1 MMEKETLRR
10 ALVDAIEGEVRFDRA
25 TRGMYSTD
33 ASVYQIFPTGVV
45 IPRSAEDVIQALR
58 VCREHGVSI
67 TARGGGTSQGGQ
79 AIGSGIQIDFSKY
92 MRRILELDTEAA
104 TVRVEPGMVV
114 AELNQQLQPHGLQ
127 LPLDLSTAN
136 RATLGG
142 MIANNSSGTR
152 SVVYGSTIDYVEEL
166 TVLLA
171 DGSVVTLGPLG
182 LEELEEKCHQEDL
195 EGRCYREVRRL
206 ARDHADE
213 IQARYPKIQRR
224 VGGYNLD
231 RFVPG
236 RSPFD
241 LSKLLVGSE
250 GTLGLVL
257 DATLR
262 LVPLP
267 KAKALAV
274 AQFTNL
280 RDALVAVPA
289 ILGHKPSAIE
299 LMDRNLLAM
308 TKGKPHFE
316 PLRDFVV
323 GDPGALLIVEFMG
336 DSEEALPGRMDALEE
351 ELVSLGLSAPLHR
364 AVEPGAQARIWKL
377 RQAGLGLA
385 MAEVGD
391 SKAHSFVED
400 TAVAPE
406 QLPEYIDRF
415 QEILDRYDT
424 TAIFYAHASVGLLHI
439 RPAVNMKTVGGVE
452 RFKGIAE
459 EVSELVLA
467 MGGALSAEHGDGLVR
482 SPFQV
487 KMFGQLIYNAFCEL
501 KDAFDEKG
509 LFNPGKIVRP
519 EPLTNNLKFGPEYR
533 TNSVETAFDFS
544 DFEGISRAAEQCAG
558 VGACRKTL
566 TGNMCPSYMATLD
579 EADSTRGRANALR
592 LAISGQL
599 GMNGL
604 TDPALYPVMDLC
616 LECKACKTECPTGVD
631 MARLKSEFLH
641 QYQKE
646 HGTPLRSR
654 ILASAERAAVWGSR
668 LAPVS
673 NWLLGNPLAGW
684 IGEKFLGI
692 ESRRTLPR
700 AVRRTFIK
708 WWEAEGLGRR
718 ATGEGPGAAE
728 GSQSSQPRVAIFAD
742 TFTNHY
748 EPHQGIAAVRF
759 AEKLGA
765 RVELPPRVCCGRP
778 LISKG
783 FLDKARVQAA
793 ATAQTLFPLAEAG
806 VPIVFCEPGCYS
818 AVQDDHP
825 LLLDGKLKEMAQE
838 VSAACLTFEEWAESA
853 MAAASGSTPE
863 SNFLHT
869 PTVSPGPKRIL
880 LHGHCHQKALVG
892 LDPASKLLSRIPGC
906 EVVDADAACCGM
918 AGSFGYEKEHY
929 EISEAVGRKLLSAIR
944 SEGPDTLVVA
954 PGFSCRQQ
962 LRHFTEAQ
970 PLSAM
975 ELMERL
981 VRSGADR

>member
-1 MMEKETLRR
+1 MSSENLAGEVPVATNGSLFVFQR
-10 ALVDAIEGEVRFDRA
+10 ALADAIEGEVRFDRV

-33 ASVYQIFPTGVV
+33 ASVYQIFPVGVV
-45 IPRSAEDVIQALR
+45 LPRSAEDVIQALR
-58 VCREHGVSI
+58 VCRAHGFSI

-79 AIGSGIQIDFSKY
+79 AIGSGIQIDFSKH
-92 MRRILELDTEAA
+92 MRGLLELDAEAG
-104 TVRVEPGMVV
+104 TVRVEPGIVV
-114 AELNQQLQPHGLQ
+114 AELNHLLQPHGLQ

-152 SVVYGSTIDYVEEL
+152 SVVYGSTIDYVQEL

-171 DGSVVTLGPLG
+171 DGSVVTVGPLG
-182 LEELEEKCHQEDL
+182 PEELDDKCRQTDL
-195 EGRCYREVRRL
+195 EGRCYETVRRL
-206 ARDHADE
+206 AREQADE
-213 IQARYPKIQRR
+213 IHLRYPKIKRR

-236 RSPFD
+236 GPPFD

-250 GTLGLVL
+250 GTLGLIL

-262 LVPLP
+262 LVDLP
-267 KAKALAV
+267 KAKLLAV
-274 AQFTNL
+274 AQFADL
-280 RDALVAVPA
+280 REALVAVPA
-289 ILGHKPSAIE
+289 ILEHGPSAVE

-336 DSEEALPGRMDALEE
+336 ESAQDLPGRLDALEA
-351 ELVSLGLSAPLHR
+351 ELGAFGISAPLHR

-391 SKAHSFVED
+391 TKAHSFVED
-400 TAVAPE
+400 TAVSPE

-424 TAIFYAHASVGLLHI
+424 QAIFYAHASVGLLHI

-452 RFKGIAE
+452 RFQGIAE
-459 EVSELVLA
+459 EVSELVLE
-467 MGGALSAEHGDGLVR
+467 MGGSLSAEHGDGLVR

-487 KMFGQLIYNAFCEL
+487 KMFGQVLYDAFCEV
-501 KDAFDEKG
+501 KDTFDPEG
-509 LFNPGKIVRP
+509 VFNPGKIIRP
-519 EPLTNNLKFGPEYR
+519 EALTANLKFGPQYR
-533 TNSVETAFDFS
+533 TNVLETVFDFS
-544 DFEGISRAAEQCAG
+544 DFKGISRAAEQCAG

-566 TGNMCPSYMATLD
+566 TGNMCPSYMTTLD

-599 GMNGL
+599 GPGGL
-604 TDPALYPVMDLC
+604 TDPALYPVLDLC

-641 QYQKE
+641 QYHRE
-646 HGTPLRSR
+646 HGAPLRTR
-654 ILASAERAAVWGSR
+654 LLASAERAAVWGSH
-668 LAPVS
+668 LAPLS

-684 IGEKFLGI
+684 VGEKVLGI
-692 ESRRTLPR
+692 DSRRTLPR
-700 AVRRTFIK
+700 AVRRTFIR
-708 WWEAEGLGRR
+708 WWEAEG
-718 ATGEGPGAAE
+718 TGDPAASEPGGPT
-728 GSQSSQPRVAIFAD
+728 SSRVAIFAD

-748 EPHQGIAAVRF
+748 EPHQGVAAVRF
-759 AEKLGA
+759 ARKLGA
-765 RVELPPRVCCGRP
+765 QVEVPPRVCCGRP

-783 FLDKARVQAA
+783 FLDGARAQAE
-793 ATAQTLFPLAEAG
+793 ATARTLFPLARAG
-806 VPIVFCEPGCYS
+806 TPIVFCEPGCMS
-818 AVQDDHP
+818 AVRDDHP
-825 LLLDGKLKEMAQE
+825 LLLEGELREKAQE
-838 VSAACLTFEEWAESA
+838 VSAACLTFEEWAEPALAS
-853 MAAASGSTPE
+853 ASGSALE
-863 SNFLHT
+863 S
-869 PTVSPGPKRIL
+869 SGPKRIL

-892 LDPASKLLSRIPGC
+892 LEPASKLLSRIPGC

-929 EISEAVGRKLLSAIR
+929 EVSKAVAERKLLAAIR
-944 SEGPDTLVVA
+944 AEDADTLVVA

-962 LRHFTEAQ
+962 IRHLSEAE
-970 PLSAM
+970 PVSAM

-981 VRSGADR
+981 IR